1 MADRTVV
8 GEHLS
13 RLVHML
19 VIMAPEAPGPVAV
32 PDIVGIGCPVYLHCG
47 KNVTIV
53 DGKNSGDRLRDFGF
67 LTLENIR
74 VILGI
79 IPFDEHTHFLLDL
92 IGILVT
98 FHQCIQ
104 GKLLD
109 PRQFV

>member
-19 VIMAPEAPGPVAV
+19 VIMASEAAGPVAV
-32 PDIVGIGCPVYLHCG
+32 PDIVGIGRPVYLHCG
-47 KNVTIV
+47 KYVTIV
-53 DGKNSGDRLRDFGF
+53 DGENSVDRLRDFGF
-67 LTLENIR
+67 LTLEDIR

-79 IPFDEHTHFLLDL
+79 IPFDEQTQFFLDL
-92 IGILVT
+92 ISILVI

-104 GKLLD
+104 SKLLD
-109 PRQFV
+109 PGQFV